1 MLNLKLLLLTAVLP
15 IGGCGVFSPRCGDQI
30 KAEKASPDLKY
41 TATVYERDCGAT
53 TDFSTIVNLR
63 ESSAKFNGNDLGAI
77 IVKGQH
83 RIDLVWD
90 GNTRL
95 RLQCSDCR
103 PDDIFKQERSWKN
116 VEISL
121 GR

>member
-1 MLNLKLLLLTAVLP
+1 MLNWKLFLLMLLLL
-15 IGGCGVFSPRCGDQI
+15 IGGCGIIKPLCGDQI
-30 KAEKASPDLKY
+30 KTEKASPDLKY

-63 ESSAKFNGNDLGAI
+63 ERSTKFNGDELGPVVI
-77 IVKGQH
+77 KGQH
-83 RIDLVWD
+83 SINLDWD

-95 RLQCSDCR
+95 RLQCRDCR
-103 PDDIFKQERSWKN
+103 PEEIFKQERRWKD

>member
-1 MLNLKLLLLTAVLP
+1 MLNWKLVLLTVILP

-30 KAEKASPDLKY
+30 KTERASPDLKY

-63 ESSAKFNGNDLGAI
+63 ESSTKFNGEELGPVVI
-77 IVKGQH
+77 KGQH
-83 RIDLVWD
+83 SINLEWD

-95 RLQCSDCR
+95 RLQCTDCR
-103 PDDIFKQERSWKN
+103 SEEIFKQEKRWKD

-121 GR
+121 GG

>member
-1 MLNLKLLLLTAVLP
+1 MLNRKLFLLTAVLAM
-15 IGGCGVFSPRCGDQI
+15 GGCGVFWPRCGDQI
-30 KAEKASPDLKY
+30 KTEKASPDLKY

-63 ESSAKFNGNDLGAI
+63 ESSVKFKGDDLGAV

-83 RIDLVWD
+83 RIDLAWD

-103 PDDIFKQERSWKN
+103 PEEIFKEETRWKD

-121 GR
+121 SR